1 MAFKSPAF
9 QPLLKRPLGNHE
21 IFLRDCH
28 NKQNGAMNQICG
40 LTLVT
45 RHQIDEGMKKFYF
58 YTFLPICCESE
69 NEKVSRV
76 STNVCTKICKIL
88 PC

>member
-1 MAFKSPAF
+1 MLRLVQSCPKKLHIMAFKSPAF

-45 RHQIDEGMKKFYF
+45 RHQIDEGMNFVL
-58 YTFLPICCESE
+58 FLHFF
-69 NEKVSRV
+69 
-76 STNVCTKICKIL
+76 THL
-88 PC
+88 L

>member
-45 RHQIDEGMKKFYF
+45 RHQIDEGMKFFLNCYF
-58 YTFLPICCESE
+58 FLRSAL
-69 NEKVSRV
+69 KMKKSGK
-76 STNVCTKICKIL
+76 TNVCASSCKITF
-88 PC
+88 

>member
-1 MAFKSPAF
+1 MLRPKKSCIDLLRLVQSCPKKLHIMAFKSPAF

-58 YTFLPICCESE
+58 YNFIHFL
-69 NEKVSRV
+69 
-76 STNVCTKICKIL
+76 
-88 PC
+88 

>member
-45 RHQIDEGMKKFYF
+45 RHQIDEGMKIF
-58 YTFLPICCESE
+58 
-69 NEKVSRV
+69 
-76 STNVCTKICKIL
+76 
-88 PC
+88 